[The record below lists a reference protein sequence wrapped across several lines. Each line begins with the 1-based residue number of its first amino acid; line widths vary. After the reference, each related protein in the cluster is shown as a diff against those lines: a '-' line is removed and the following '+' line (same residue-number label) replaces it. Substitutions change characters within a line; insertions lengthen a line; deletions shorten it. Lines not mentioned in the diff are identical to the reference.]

1 MLNPLRLREMIALAS
16 CDSGRGSRAEKICRY
31 SKRDYVAVRLIGT
44 FFRTVAGLLLLA
56 GLIVAAYADSL
67 SAALVS
73 FDFTAAGVA
82 AGGCIAGLVL
92 FSLLLSWRSSVRRY
106 LEAEKEMRRYA
117 AHLRLLGD
125 MTDLPAGQFKGH

>member
-56 GLIVAAYADSL
+56 GLIAAAYADSL
-67 SAALVS
+67 SAAQLRFHRSRCGGRRVYSRSGS
-73 FDFTAAGVA
+73 FFTAA
-82 AGGCIAGLVL
+82 VL
-92 FSLLLSWRSSVRRY
+92 EDFG
-106 LEAEKEMRRYA
+106 AEIPGSGKRNA
-117 AHLRLLGD
+117 PLCGPSA
-125 MTDLPAGQFKGH
+125 PARGYDGFACGTI

>member
-16 CDSGRGSRAEKICRY
+16 FDNGRGGRAEKICRY

-56 GLIVAAYADSL
+56 GLIAAAYADSL
-67 SAALVS
+67 SAALVR

-82 AGGCIAGLVL
+82 AGVFIAGLVL